1 MQVPRP
7 SIDQRERALLAPY
20 AMHSAQSA
28 GREHPEPQHP
38 YRGPFQRDRD
48 RIVHSAAYR
57 RLSAKTQVFTGD
69 LGDYHRTRLTHTLE
83 VSSVARTIGRALAL
97 NEDLIEALAL
107 LHDLGHPPLGHA
119 GEDLLDECL
128 RDEGGFSHNA
138 QALRLVRELEVRC
151 HEYPGLNLSRE
162 VLEGQ
167 GTRVAHDESRERPLL
182 EVQVVEAADSIA
194 YNSHDADDALELGL
208 LSLDEL
214 LTTRLWSEAAER
226 VRKRWTALDAREL
239 RRAVLH
245 ELIDWQVSDLLG
257 NATAAIEA
265 SGVDS
270 PRAVRH
276 AGPIAVVSAE
286 LAAAKR
292 ELESFLRQRVYRHA
306 AVLAHRQ
313 EATSQLR
320 AMFDLFVARPELMSE
335 NFRRRTATVGLRR
348 TAGDYI
354 AGMTDRFAAREYVRL
369 LAPGRPGL
377 ATPPDS
383 I

>member
-1 MQVPRP
+1 
-7 SIDQRERALLAPY
+7 
-20 AMHSAQSA
+20 
-28 GREHPEPQHP
+28 
-38 YRGPFQRDRD
+38 
-48 RIVHSAAYR
+48 
-57 RLSAKTQVFTGD
+57 
-69 LGDYHRTRLTHTLE
+69 
-83 VSSVARTIGRALAL
+83 
-97 NEDLIEALAL
+97 
-107 LHDLGHPPLGHA
+107 
-119 GEDLLDECL
+119 
-128 RDEGGFSHNA
+128 
-138 QALRLVRELEVRC
+138 
-151 HEYPGLNLSRE
+151 
-162 VLEGQ
+162 
-167 GTRVAHDESRERPLL
+167 
-182 EVQVVEAADSIA
+182 
-194 YNSHDADDALELGL
+194 
-208 LSLDEL
+208 
-214 LTTRLWSEAAER
+214 
-226 VRKRWTALDAREL
+226 
-239 RRAVLH
+239 
-245 ELIDWQVSDLLG
+245 
-257 NATAAIEA
+257 
-265 SGVDS
+265 
-270 PRAVRH
+270 VRH

>member
-1 MQVPRP
+1 
-7 SIDQRERALLAPY
+7 
-20 AMHSAQSA
+20 
-28 GREHPEPQHP
+28 
-38 YRGPFQRDRD
+38 
-48 RIVHSAAYR
+48 
-57 RLSAKTQVFTGD
+57 
-69 LGDYHRTRLTHTLE
+69 
-83 VSSVARTIGRALAL
+83 
-97 NEDLIEALAL
+97 
-107 LHDLGHPPLGHA
+107 
-119 GEDLLDECL
+119 LLDECL

-138 QALRLVRELEVRC
+138 QALRLVRELEFRC
-151 HEYPGLNLSRE
+151 HEYSGLNLSRE

-167 GTRVAHDESRERPLL
+167 GTRITHDESQERPLL

-214 LTTRLWSEAAER
+214 LTTRLWSDAAAR
-226 VRKRWTALDAREL
+226 VHGKWSALDSREL

-245 ELIDWQVSDLLG
+245 ELIDWQVSDLLS
-257 NATAAIEA
+257 NASAAIEA

-270 PRAVRH
+270 PQAVRRSR
-276 AGPIAVVSAE
+276 PIAVVSEE
-286 LAAAKR
+286 LAKAKR
-292 ELESFLRQRVYRHA
+292 ELESFLRQRVYRHS

-320 AMFDLFVARPELMSE
+320 AMFDLYVARPELMSE

-348 TAGDYI
+348 TVGDYI
-354 AGMTDRFAAREYVRL
+354 AGMTDRFAAREYSRL
-369 LAPGRPGL
+369 LSRGPSGL